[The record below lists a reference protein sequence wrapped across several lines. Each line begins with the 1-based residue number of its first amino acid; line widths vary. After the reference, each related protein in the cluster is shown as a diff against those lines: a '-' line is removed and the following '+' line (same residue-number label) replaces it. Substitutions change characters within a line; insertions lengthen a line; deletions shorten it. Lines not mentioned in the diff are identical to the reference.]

1 MILLYD
7 NIPNGPQVSFLRIRR
22 AASEF
27 PFYCYLN
34 LIFSSKPILI
44 TISPPRSPL
53 PPFSPPP
60 SPPTL
65 RQLKP
70 PLPPNLPHLPLIRLR
85 LLGLLPRL
93 LQAAKAKLL
102 ARLRGRLQNNALAL
116 VVAEDVAVDPFALVD
131 EVAAGVQEVV
141 PCAHCEMVCGTVLFF
156 GGL

>member
-1 MILLYD
+1 MLLLYD

-27 PFYCYLN
+27 PFYYYLN
-34 LIFSSKPILI
+34 LIFSSNPS
-44 TISPPRSPL
+44 ISLSPL
-53 PPFSPPP
+53 PISPFPLPPPP

-102 ARLRGRLQNNALAL
+102 ARLRGRLQDNALAL
-116 VVAEDVAVDPFALVD
+116 FVAEDVAVDPFALVD

>member
-27 PFYCYLN
+27 PFYYYLN

-44 TISPPRSPL
+44 TISPPHFPL

-70 PLPPNLPHLPLIRLR
+70 PLPPNLPYLPLVRLR

-141 PCAHCEMVCGTVLFF
+141 PCAHCEMVCGTVLLF